1 MIYFIKD
8 HRLSPSAAFRLVLAL
23 TPVILGLCVFMGP
36 SGIGLPDPWS
46 QREILILRITRVLT
60 GFIIGGAL
68 SCAGVVFQA
77 VLRNPLAEPYIL
89 GVSSGAG
96 LGASLAILTGLAAAG
111 AFILPLS
118 AFIMAVLTL
127 LIVHLL
133 SNRGGG
139 PSLYGLILSG
149 VIVSSIC
156 SSILMFMISAASLE
170 GMHSVLWWMLGDLEV
185 TSYALLMISGL
196 IVLVGTAG
204 VWLMSRELNALT
216 LGHTMAHH
224 LGIRV
229 RTALVAALLLATL
242 VAATAVSVAGLIGFV
257 GLIVPHIM
265 RNLVGADHRRL
276 VPAATVGGGAFLA
289 ICDAIARTIMP
300 VEIPVGVVTAL
311 IGGPFFLYL
320 LKRRRTPGWIE

>member
-1 MIYFIKD
+1 MMDFLKD
-8 HRLSPSAAFRLVLAL
+8 KWLTHPRALRLIIVGA
-23 TPVILGLCVFMGP
+23 PVILALCVLMGP

-46 QREILILRITRVLT
+46 QREILTLRITRVLT
-60 GFIIGGAL
+60 GFMIGGAL

-96 LGASLAILTGLAAAG
+96 LGAALAILTGLAAAG
-111 AFILPLS
+111 AFILPLC

-133 SNRGGG
+133 SNRGG

-156 SSILMFMISAASLE
+156 SSILMFMISAASME
-170 GMHSVLWWMLGDLEV
+170 GMHSILWWMLGDLEV
-185 TSYALLMISGL
+185 TSYTLLLVSWV
-196 IVLVGTAG
+196 IVLAGTAG

-229 RTALVAALLLATL
+229 RTAMVAALLLATL

-289 ICDAIARTIMP
+289 VCDAIARTIMP
-300 VEIPVGVVTAL
+300 VEVPVGVVTAL

-320 LKRRRTPGWIE
+320 LKRRRTPGWVE